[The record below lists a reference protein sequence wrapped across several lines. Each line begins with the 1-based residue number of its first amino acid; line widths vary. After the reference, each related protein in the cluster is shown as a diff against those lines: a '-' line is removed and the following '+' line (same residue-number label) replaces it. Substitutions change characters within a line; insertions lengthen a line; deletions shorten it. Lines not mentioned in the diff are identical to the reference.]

1 MLLFHCQPVASHTFA
16 EADSSTDQGRSVG
29 AVAEHPEEKEGEPA
43 QEAHVLEQATESN
56 ENEVSVNEQEVL

>member
-16 EADSSTDQGRSVG
+16 EADSSTDQVG